1 MDLVFPFLRIT
12 LSFLYKCSVNFSRKT
27 KLRQAFSFNSHKLN
41 AVVYLYSVYNP
52 EIIALHKNCHL
63 WLLRVDSKNFSLAYH
78 LTIPIIL
85 TNSSKWSKPTTTQD
99 NYSLITN
106 LAMCTSKCVRWRDLI
121 PTFSGIFL
129 LWECWLLLSDLK
141 VLSLRSSL
149 AGTSLM
155 FECCPI
161 ITVNQANVHI
171 SNCNQCS
178 FVCTGLQTAHS
189 HMMLTRGTSKT
200 RNLRSTFMRKHLW
213 VILLLLKWRVK

>member
-27 KLRQAFSFNSHKLN
+27 KLRQAFSFNSHKWN

-106 LAMCTSKCVRWRDLI
+106 FAMFLFVYVRWRDFNL
-121 PTFSGIFL
+121 TFSDF
-129 LWECWLLLSDLK
+129 
-141 VLSLRSSL
+141 SLVRMVTVVVWFESIEPSL

-189 HMMLTRGTSKT
+189 HMMLARESTKTLISTR
-200 RNLRSTFMRKHLW
+200 MRRPLW
-213 VILLLLKWRVK
+213 TKSSRF